1 MPANRIL
8 NVQPIVLGTVAANLL
23 NCAVTSLAG
32 PVGITLTQPYMIIS
46 HMRIVNKLAQTVTF
60 SLFKGATGASAAG
73 TEIVGSLTAIAANS
87 SYDWFGML
95 RMDSGDFLTGLAGTA
110 TALTLSVEGEVGF
123 S

>member
-8 NVQPIVLGTVAANLL
+8 NVQPIVLGTAAANLL

-46 HMRIVNKLAQTVTF
+46 HMRIVNKLAQAVTF